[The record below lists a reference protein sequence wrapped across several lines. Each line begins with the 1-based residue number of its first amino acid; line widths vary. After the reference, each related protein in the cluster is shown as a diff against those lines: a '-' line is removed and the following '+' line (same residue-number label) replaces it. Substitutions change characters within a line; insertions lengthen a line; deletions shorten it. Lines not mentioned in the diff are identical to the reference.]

1 MHRFFILLLLSAVSV
16 AAEDKPVSYYKDL
29 VPVLKR
35 SCTGCHHPGK
45 LKGQLD
51 LTTYESLKKGGK
63 HGTGFNAGDAKGSSI
78 IEQIGGDE
86 PAMPE
91 EGDKLTKDEVALFE
105 RWIAQGAKDDTP
117 ATANTFK
124 LTEPPVYLAPP
135 VLSALAYSPDGK
147 LLAISGYHE
156 VLLRSADG
164 SNLVARLLGE

>member
-1 MHRFFILLLLSAVSV
+1 MHRFLILLLVSAVWGR
-16 AAEDKPVSYYKDL
+16 AADDKGVSYYKDL
-29 VPVLKR
+29 VPIFKR

-51 LTTYESLKKGGK
+51 LTTYEALKKGGK
-63 HGTGFNAGDAKGSSI
+63 LGAGFNAGDAKGSSI

-91 EGDKLTKDEVALFE
+91 EGDKLTKEEVALFE

-124 LTEPPVYLAPP
+124 LSEPPTYTVPP
-135 VLSALAYSPDGK
+135 VVSALAYSPDGK

-156 VLLRSADG
+156 VL
-164 SNLVARLLGE
+164 